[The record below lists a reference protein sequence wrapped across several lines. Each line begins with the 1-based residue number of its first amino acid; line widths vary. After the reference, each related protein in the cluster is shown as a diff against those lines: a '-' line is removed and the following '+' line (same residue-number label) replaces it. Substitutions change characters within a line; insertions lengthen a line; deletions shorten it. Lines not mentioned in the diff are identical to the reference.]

1 MVSHGKMLT
10 LQEMF
15 RDDSVDVVFVK
26 CGSFSHLSVGQKPF
40 PILGD
45 IDLLTG
51 RIDSSYVC
59 AKKQRSQTSFRWRP
73 NLASDHSTA

>member
-26 CGSFSHLSVGQKPF
+26 CGSFSQQSWWCDVGCIHECSSQPSRQTVVFGVSLPNRFLVNTSLLVRNLSPSWG
-40 PILGD
+40 
-45 IDLLTG
+45 T
-51 RIDSSYVC
+51 
-59 AKKQRSQTSFRWRP
+59 
-73 NLASDHSTA
+73 